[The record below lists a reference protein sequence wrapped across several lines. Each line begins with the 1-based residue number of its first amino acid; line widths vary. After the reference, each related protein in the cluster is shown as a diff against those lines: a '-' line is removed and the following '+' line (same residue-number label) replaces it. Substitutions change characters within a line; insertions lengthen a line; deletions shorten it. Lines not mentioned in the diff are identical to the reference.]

1 MKTLTTTNQR
11 VQFYYTYGNQCERI
25 SKYKRLKRLE
35 DDLLAKGQY
44 ITELF
49 PRKQWELLDEIIY
62 NTSAN
67 GICKIGT
74 DTLSTK
80 VGVSARTIST
90 FNRTLEGTGQYIIG
104 RLRNSKTNCGKL
116 VYVDV
121 LHPNFKEI
129 MRECFLLS
137 ANQIA
142 ELIAEQE
149 EPTNVDTTPLNDEKQ
164 SCNLNILNNK
174 TSNTNNKYI
183 YKAIS
188 EKVEENAIKANTKE
202 YVEQNAT
209 NPRQIAFYELLN
221 VLPMPKAID
230 DLKAVLALRIGSDC
244 DDKRFVAAKGL
255 IMHMALRIK
264 DGYAYGN
271 IAAAFTAGLMQAENY
286 QSIKQPTPAVEVP
299 AFARYNWLQRK

>member
-11 VQFYYTYGNQCERI
+11 VQFFISYGDQCARD
-25 SKYKRLKRLE
+25 SKFKRLKRLE

-49 PRKQWELLDEIIY
+49 PRKQWQLLDEIVY
-62 NTSAN
+62 NTAAN

-74 DTLSTK
+74 DTLSAK
-80 VGVSARTIST
+80 IGVSARTIST

-164 SCNLNILNNK
+164 TRNLNILNKKTRNK
-174 TSNTNNKYI
+174 NNNI
-183 YKAIS
+183 YKAIR
-188 EKVEENAIKANTKE
+188 ENVEEKAFKENSKE
-202 YVEQNAT
+202 YVEQYAT
-209 NPRQIAFYELLN
+209 NSRQIAFYDLLDGM
-221 VLPMPKAID
+221 PMPKAID

-264 DGYAYGN
+264 DGFIYDN
-271 IAAAFTAGLMQAENY
+271 IVAAFTAGLLNAESY
-286 QSIKQPTPAVEVP
+286 ESIKQPTPTVEVP